1 MTAPTMTH
9 CPTCSSLVRLH
20 TDPEGTSHYEPIRSE
35 PTGVVIAHGDE
46 LAINDTY
53 YVLEDGRT
61 LTLRV
66 ARGVI
71 R

>member
-1 MTAPTMTH
+1 VTAPTMTH

-20 TDPEGTSHYEPIRSE
+20 TDPEGASHYEPIRSE

-46 LAINDTY
+46 LATNETY
-53 YVLEDGRT
+53 TLEDGRT

-66 ARGVI
+66 ARGAI